1 MENRARRK
9 TFGNRRSGL
18 EEPAGLFICPTASPG
33 RAAGPCHLRHTN
45 LCPAPRTKPHRS
57 RAQLRLGLGAGGSA
71 YRRGCARAGSTESS
85 FSRVPSAE
93 FLQQGSFSRAP
104 SAQLP
109 QQSSFSRAPSAE
121 FLQPSSFSPPSCPG
135 AAACV
140 PQLFS
145 RRETPVGSTEIPAA
159 HVPRKE
165 GARKRCWEAASPA
178 SAPCAVS
185 FAALLFGW
193 HPPGTPGSLLPCRS
207 STAAGQTLRPCKS
220 SGGCSVLMGNM
231 VTTCPLPYLD

>member
-1 MENRARRK
+1 MSPPTHKPLPSPTHETPQEPCPAQAGTRR
-9 TFGNRRSGL
+9 RRVRLS
-18 EEPAGLFICPTASPG
+18 E
-33 RAAGPCHLRHTN
+33 R
-45 LCPAPRTKPHRS
+45 LCPGWKHRELL
-57 RAQLRLGLGAGGSA
+57 QQ
-71 YRRGCARAGSTESS
+71 SS

-93 FLQQGSFSRAP
+93 L
-104 SAQLP
+104 
-109 QQSSFSRAPSAE
+109 
-121 FLQPSSFSPPSCPG
+121 LQPSSFSPPSCPG

-220 SGGCSVLMGNM
+220 GGGCSVLMGNM

>member
-1 MENRARRK
+1 MVIGEAAWRSRPGCLSAPQPPRGGQLDRVTSDTQTSAQPHARNP
-9 TFGNRRSGL
+9 TGAVPSSGWDSAQAGPLIGEAVPGL
-18 EEPAGLFICPTASPG
+18 EAQ
-33 RAAGPCHLRHTN
+33 RA
-45 LCPAPRTKPHRS
+45 
-57 RAQLRLGLGAGGSA
+57 
-71 YRRGCARAGSTESS
+71 
-85 FSRVPSAE
+85 PSAE
-93 FLQQGSFSRAP
+93 FL
-104 SAQLP
+104 

-121 FLQPSSFSPPSCPG
+121 LLQPSSFSPPSCPG

-220 SGGCSVLMGNM
+220 GGGCSVLMGNM